1 MGPSQV
7 SAWACMSRMRHA
19 IIPAP
24 CSEDWL
30 VVTGERFR
38 GSEGLDPSLTAY
50 FEDPQMARV
59 LAELSHSKPLRTLW
73 DSLSDAQAAL
83 RRVMDKVSGQRG
95 GRASGA
101 GQPRDVELARRAAIA
116 ARDNGGDARNPD
128 SLLSHAMGSL
138 QREAEGGGGPDAAD
152 AGPATASA
160 HASPGGS
167 TGSAAKDRLEGLLT
181 RSRSVAEGASPRVP
195 RLRLRPVHF
204 LLPAAAL
211 VTLTVPLLGRRP
223 WSLGPLRSVSFT
235 LPAAWRSSDTQR
247 AQVRSDIEAAIRC
260 AAGPGCRR
268 VTMPPA
274 GTC

>member
-1 MGPSQV
+1 M